1 MNFRIASSEGY
12 EELISAE
19 VGGRPSTVSVDWPLL
34 RFIRLPA
41 VRVDPFSVGVGSLEI
56 QVVRPVETAFAAF
69 AAVDKA

>member
-1 MNFRIASSEGY
+1 MNLRIASSEGY

-41 VRVDPFSVGVGSLEI
+41 VRVDPFSVVSARWKFKLYARL
-56 QVVRPVETAFAAF
+56 RPP
-69 AAVDKA
+69 